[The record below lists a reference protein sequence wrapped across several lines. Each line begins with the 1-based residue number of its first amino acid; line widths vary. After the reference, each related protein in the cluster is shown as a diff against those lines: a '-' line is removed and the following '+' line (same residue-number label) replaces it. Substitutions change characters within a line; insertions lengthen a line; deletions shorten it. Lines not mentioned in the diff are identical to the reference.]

1 MLECASLLHPFG
13 KRVMEEKGRS
23 LMKIILHRHF
33 IFLAIAMLILCQCS
47 GKSASN
53 GSDAATA
60 DAKTVEDEKER
71 MPVKVIEVAT
81 GPISSYITSSAT
93 VDTEQQVEVF
103 SKATGICAEMIV
115 EEGDRVVKGQ
125 ILARLDDSQPR
136 LAEIQARVNRDKLAA
151 SLKRAEQMLKD
162 DLLSDEEYEEV
173 RYRFT
178 AADAEWGMA
187 RIRLEDTVITAP
199 ISGTVARRNVRLGM
213 NVNPSISL
221 FRIVDFESL
230 ITTVFVP
237 EIDMRNL
244 GIGQKVIV
252 TADAVPN
259 TEFEGQI
266 KRISPVVDPMSGTVK
281 VTVDL
286 SGTSHELVPGIFIR
300 VKILVDVHENA
311 VILPRRA
318 LLKEEERAH
327 VFVVKDGLASEVEL
341 TTGYAD
347 GDRVEVL
354 QGLEA
359 GDMVVVDGQSRL
371 RDGTMVRLIEQLP
384 ADTG

>member
-1 MLECASLLHPFG
+1 
-13 KRVMEEKGRS
+13 
-23 LMKIILHRHF
+23 MKIILRRHL
-33 IFLAIAMLILCQCS
+33 IVLAIAMLILCQCS

-53 GSDAATA
+53 GSDSATA

-115 EEGDRVVKGQ
+115 EEGDKVSKGQ
-125 ILARLDDSQPR
+125 TLARLDDSQPR